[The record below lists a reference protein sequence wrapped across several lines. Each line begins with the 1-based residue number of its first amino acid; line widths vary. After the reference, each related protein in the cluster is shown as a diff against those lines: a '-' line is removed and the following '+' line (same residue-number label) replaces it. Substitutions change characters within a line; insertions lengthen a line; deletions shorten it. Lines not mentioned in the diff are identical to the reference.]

1 MVRKI
6 LKALTRNLPFK
17 ILAVGLAF
25 ILWLIVYNMDDPKN
39 TQIYTTN
46 VVIENA
52 ATLTEQNKCY
62 QVLDGTSIV
71 SFAVTAKR
79 SVLKNLD
86 NSNFRATADL
96 NQVTMDSKGTTGTVP
111 IEITSNRSNSA
122 LTYVSRKY
130 LKIGLE
136 DLVSK
141 RYQITAST
149 TGTVAEGYALGDLGV
164 PSPNVLTVFGPKSI
178 VESIKSVVATID
190 VGGMSVNLSD
200 NVIPVLYDENGDEI
214 DTTRL
219 TLSNNTV
226 TVSARILV
234 VREVP
239 VRVSTTGTPADGNR
253 VRSVAVEPEKIKIK
267 GPASAVNAI
276 TAITLPADAVNVD
289 GADGDL
295 DTTVEVQD
303 FLPEGISLLDPSDAI
318 VSVKVTIEPYRTTRY
333 MIRRNQISVEGLREP
348 YELEFTNSLVPVMV
362 SAFEKDFEGLDV
374 NSITG
379 MIDVTGREPGTYRL
393 PVTIDL
399 AEDRFTYQEV
409 TVEVTISE
417 PGTDEP
423 EDSGA
428 GDSGEEENNSEG

>member
-6 LKALTRNLPFK
+6 LKALTRTPPFK
-17 ILAVGLAF
+17 TPAVGLA
-25 ILWLIVYNMDDPKN
+25 IIQWLIVYNMDDPKN